1 MSEIEIKTVQE
12 KKETAVKSD
21 KPSVFKR
28 MGAWFK
34 SLRSEAKKVSWANAA
49 SVRKNTLVVVVCVLA
64 VAVVLGILDFTL
76 TKAIGGLSDLVKF
89 F

>member
-1 MSEIEIKTVQE
+1 MAEKENKAVQE
-12 KKETAVKSD
+12 KKEKAPNSD
-21 KPSVFKR
+21 KPSLFKR
-28 MGAWFK
+28 IGTWFK

-49 SVRKNTLVVVVCVLA
+49 SVRKNTIVVVVCVLV
-64 VAVVLGILDFTL
+64 VAVVLGVLDITL

>member
-1 MSEIEIKTVQE
+1 MAEKENKAIEA
-12 KKETAVKSD
+12 KKEKAQKSD

-28 MGAWFK
+28 IGTWFK
-34 SLRSEAKKVSWANAA
+34 SLRSEAKKVSWASAA
-49 SVRKNTLVVVVCVLA
+49 SVRKNTFVVVVCVLA
-64 VAVVLGILDFTL
+64 VAIVLGVLDLTL

>member
-1 MSEIEIKTVQE
+1 MSEKEIKTVQE
-12 KKETAVKSD
+12 KKEKAVKSD

>member
-1 MSEIEIKTVQE
+1 MSEKENKAVQE
-12 KKETAVKSD
+12 KKTKSD

-28 MGAWFK
+28 IGTWFK
-34 SLRSEAKKVSWANAA
+34 SLRSEAKKVSWASAA

-64 VAVVLGILDFTL
+64 VAIVLGVLDITL
-76 TKAIGGLSDLVKF
+76 TKAIGGLSDLVRF